1 MVTKTIV
8 FSPFSRLE
16 GDLQITV
23 EVQDGRIVSSR
34 ASGTVFRGFETML
47 RGREPLD
54 ALVFTCRVCGQCGL
68 IHSAA
73 AAAAIRAVLGVEVP
87 PNACLASNVMLSVE
101 AVLSH
106 LTHFYL
112 SFAPDFAAPP
122 YGEEGAERFV
132 PPTGA
137 SCSRMLRER
146 EEIVGVLGLF
156 AGKWPN
162 SLAIQPGGTTR
173 PVNACEIRRAQ
184 GLLGEFTEFVRQ
196 QLIGCELD
204 EWLSLRSGADLDRWL
219 GQGAHATSD
228 MGFLITRA
236 LALGLDKM
244 GRWPARFISSGGWP
258 TAPGKTLMRPGW
270 MPHVAASA
278 PLADPGQG
286 AAPHKRDACGY
297 GDVSQHP
304 FDPGRIIEHV
314 KHSWYEPYEGGL
326 HPHEGESEAAPERTD
341 AYSWAKAP
349 RYAGQPAEAGPL
361 ARLANDH
368 DPLIA
373 DLLRRHGPSV
383 FVREL
388 ARLHETIRL
397 LKQIGIWLSELDPE
411 EPFYRETPQA
421 ECGSGVGLVEA
432 PRGTLGHW
440 IRIEGGKICNYQI
453 VTPTGWNL
461 SPRDSED
468 QPGPLEAALVG
479 TPVPD
484 PDRPVTV
491 SHVVKSFDPC
501 LFCTVH

>member
-16 GDLQITV
+16 GDLQIHV
-23 EVQDGRIVSSR
+23 EIEDGRIAVSR
-34 ASGTVFRGFETML
+34 ASGTLYRGFELML
-47 RGREPLD
+47 RGRDPLD
-54 ALVFTCRVCGQCGL
+54 AIVFTCRVCGQCGL

-73 AAAAIRAVLGVEVP
+73 SAAAIRAVLGVEMP
-87 PNACLASNVMLSVE
+87 PNACIASNVMLAVE
-101 AVLSH
+101 VILSH

-112 SFAPDFAAPP
+112 SFAPDFADAP
-122 YGEEGAERFV
+122 YDDAAAARFL
-132 PPTGA
+132 PPAGA

-146 EEIVGVLGLF
+146 EEILGVLGLF

-184 GLLGEFTEFVRQ
+184 GLLGEFSEFVTQ
-196 QLIGCELD
+196 QLIGCEL
-204 EWLSLRSGADLDRWL
+204 EHWLALRSAADLDRWL
-219 GQGAHATSD
+219 GEGAHAASD
-228 MGFLITRA
+228 MGFFITRA
-236 LALGLDKM
+236 LRLGLDKM

-258 TAPGKTLMRPGW
+258 SATGGTLMRPGW
-270 MPHVAASA
+270 MPNLPQVANLRGVVEA
-278 PLADPGQG
+278 
-286 AAPHKRDACGY
+286 
-297 GDVSQHP
+297 
-304 FDPGRIIEHV
+304 FDPARIAEHV
-314 KHSWYEPYEGGL
+314 KNSWFEPYEGGL
-326 HPHEGESEAAPERTD
+326 HPHDGESEAAPERTD

-361 ARLANDH
+361 ARLAIDR
-368 DPLIA
+368 DALIM
-373 DLLRRHGPSV
+373 DLLGRHGPSV
-383 FVREL
+383 YVREL

-397 LKQIGIWLSELDPE
+397 LSQIGIWLGEVDPE
-411 EPFYRETPQA
+411 EPFCRDTRHA
-421 ECGSGVGLVEA
+421 ESGSGVGLVEA

-440 IRIEGGKICNYQI
+440 IRVEGGKIRNYQI

-479 TPVPD
+479 TSVPD
-484 PDRPVTV
+484 PDHPVTV